1 MSKAY
6 IPTPI
11 DVSGV
16 VLPDELNSLVESL
29 AENVHDTWARGRM
42 DAGWRW
48 GEKRDDLR
56 KENPCLV
63 SYDQL
68 PEAEK
73 EYDRST
79 AISTLKV
86 ILKLGFAVQRIK

>member
-1 MSKAY
+1 MSRLLRRFG
-6 IPTPI
+6 
-11 DVSGV
+11 SG
-16 VLPDELNSLVESL
+16 L
-29 AENVHDTWARGRM
+29 AGFFSRHRRGLFVTGKREVNQLFLRR
-42 DAGWRW
+42 G

-86 ILKLGFAVQRIK
+86 IVKLGFAVQRIK